1 MADSRQYE
9 LLILRYVPDRVKGE
23 FANIGVLLLDDE
35 LAEVRLTTDW
45 RRVQCLDPDVDL
57 EILQGLGREIQARL
71 REPGGREAVIKMVNE
86 SFSGLIQASPATAAL
101 GAEPAEEIEKLA
113 RIYLEKPAEPGK
125 RQASSRQRILS
136 SMQRSFEDAGVWTHM
151 LKEIAVARYTE
162 TGDPLKID
170 CGYRPNGII
179 KMFHAVPLNTNPDLA
194 KILAYS
200 YAQMSAGIRLK
211 EQASASLTAVVEDGL
226 YREEPKI
233 AFALTTLERAEIAVA
248 EVGSMPGI
256 AEQARVEL
264 RL

>member
-1 MADSRQYE
+1 
-9 LLILRYVPDRVKGE
+9 
-23 FANIGVLLLDDE
+23 
-35 LAEVRLTTDW
+35 
-45 RRVQCLDPDVDL
+45 
-57 EILQGLGREIQARL
+57 
-71 REPGGREAVIKMVNE
+71 
-86 SFSGLIQASPATAAL
+86 
-101 GAEPAEEIEKLA
+101 
-113 RIYLEKPAEPGK
+113 
-125 RQASSRQRILS
+125 
-136 SMQRSFEDAGVWTHM
+136 M
-151 LKEIAVARYTE
+151 LKEIAVSRYTE

-179 KMFHAVPLNTNPDLA
+179 KMFHAVPLSTNPELA

-200 YAQMSAGIRLK
+200 YAQMSDGVKLK

-233 AFALTTLERAEIAVA
+233 AFALGTLERAQIAVA